1 MELQRKIKPNIDRNF
16 LANEADPGLC
26 NTNTMILVSDID
38 VAESW
43 RISNR
48 RCSTCHG
55 SHRVAQVAAAAVAGG
70 TGGRPIG
77 GRLRPR
83 QATRDVQGLLL

>member
-1 MELQRKIKPNIDRNF
+1 MAIALSWEHGGMAELKRVTMELQRKIKPNIDRNF

-55 SHRVAQVAAAAVAGG
+55 SHRWRRSRPPLWLVERAAD
-70 TGGRPIG
+70 
-77 GRLRPR
+77 
-83 QATRDVQGLLL
+83 Q